1 MVAILEQTFRDEWG
15 RVLAALIGFL
25 GDFDLAEEA
34 AQEAFAIAAER
45 WPRDGWPDNP
55 RAWLVAT
62 ARNRAVDRVR
72 REQTLARK
80 VPLLATREAVEDTM
94 DVPSDRDE
102 RLELVFTCCHPALS
116 VEAQVALTLRTL
128 GGLTTEEIARAF
140 LVPETT
146 MAQRLVRAKRKIKV
160 AGIPFRVPPDHLLG
174 ERLAAVLAV
183 VYLIFNEGYGGRTDL
198 AAEAIWLGRAL
209 VELLPEQP
217 EPLGL
222 LAMMLLHDSRRDA
235 RLLDGELV
243 RLADQDRS
251 RWDVE
256 EIERGRAALDRAL
269 ALGGRGPYVLQAAIA
284 SLHVDDPTDW
294 RQIAL
299 LYAELVRLT
308 GSPVVALNRAVAV
321 AEAEGPATG
330 LALLDELDPDL
341 EDYRY
346 LHTARAELLRRLDR
360 HEEAVAA
367 YDRALAR
374 APDAAERRWLEQRRA
389 ELAAPPPAG

>member
-330 LALLDELDPDL
+330 LAMLDELDPDL

>member
-45 WPRDGWPDNP
+45 WPREGRPDNP
-55 RAWLVAT
+55 RAWLVTT
-62 ARNRAVDRVR
+62 ARNRAIDRVR
-72 REQTLARK
+72 RQQTLAAK
-80 VPLLATREAVEDTM
+80 APLLAAQEAVEDTM
-94 DVPSDRDE
+94 DIPTDRDE

-128 GGLTTEEIARAF
+128 GGLTTEEIAAAF
-140 LVPETT
+140 LVPDTT
-146 MAQRLVRAKRKIKV
+146 MAQRLVRAKRKIKL
-160 AGIPFRVPPDHLLG
+160 AGIPFRVPPDDQLG

-183 VYLIFNEGYGGRTDL
+183 VYLIFNAGYGGRSEL
-198 AAEAIWLGRAL
+198 SAEALWLGLAL
-209 VELLPEQP
+209 VELLPGQP

-235 RLLDGELV
+235 RLRDGDLV

-251 RWDVE
+251 LWDTG

-269 ALGGRGPYVLQAAIA
+269 ALGGRGPYVVQAAIA
-284 SLHVDDPTDW
+284 SLHADDPTDW
-294 RQIAL
+294 LQIAA
-299 LYAELVRLT
+299 LYGELSRLT
-308 GSPVVALNRAVAV
+308 GSPVVELNRAVAV
-321 AEAEGPATG
+321 AEADGPAVG
-330 LALLDELDPDL
+330 LGLLDGLSPALD
-341 EDYRY
+341 DYRY

-360 HEEAVAA
+360 HDEAVDA
-367 YDRALAR
+367 YGRALDLG
-374 APDAAERRWLEQRRA
+374 PDDAERRWLEQRRA
-389 ELAAPPPAG
+389 ELATGPPA